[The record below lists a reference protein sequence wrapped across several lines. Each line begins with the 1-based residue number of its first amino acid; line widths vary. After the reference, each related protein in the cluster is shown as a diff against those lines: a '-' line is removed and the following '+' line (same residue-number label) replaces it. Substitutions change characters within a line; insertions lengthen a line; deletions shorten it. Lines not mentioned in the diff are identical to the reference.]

1 MADVKWIKMATNL
14 FDNRKIRQI
23 ECLPEG
29 YAIIVVWMKL
39 LCLAG
44 NVNDSGYIYFTKE
57 IPYTEQMLSAQFNMP
72 ITTLQLA
79 LRTFEQF
86 GMVEVIDDILHI
98 SNWEKY
104 QSVDRL
110 NEIREYNR
118 LAKQKSRAKQKL
130 LQNVNDMSMTSQ
142 SCHDI
147 EEDKDKELDKEIELE
162 KDREEERDNERID
175 YQQIADLFNSL
186 CPSFP
191 SIKALSDARKKAIKA
206 RLKTYSIDDFKSLFL
221 KAESSSFLKGSNDRN
236 WSANFDWLIKDANMA
251 KVLDGDYD
259 NRTRTEHVPSYIKKN
274 NSFNNFKQRTYDFD
288 ELERK
293 LVGNIKKGND
303 DP

>member
-1 MADVKWIKMATNL
+1 MATNL

-57 IPYTEQMLSAQFNMP
+57 IAYTEQMLSAQFNMP

-79 LRTFEQF
+79 LRTFEEF
-86 GMVEVIDDILHI
+86 GMVEVVDDILHI

-118 LAKQKSRAKQKL
+118 LAKQKSRAKQRL

-142 SCHDI
+142 SCHDTDK
-147 EEDKDKELDKEIELE
+147 EDKDIDIDKE
-162 KDREEERDNERID
+162 RERID

-206 RLKTYSIDDFKSLFL
+206 RLKTYTIDDFKTLFL

-236 WSANFDWLIKDANMA
+236 WTANFDWMIKDANMA
-251 KVLDGDYD
+251 KILDGNYD
-259 NRTRTEHVPSYIKKN
+259 NRTRTEQVPSYIKQ
-274 NSFNNFKQRTYDFD
+274 NSFNKINQRQYDYDDLEKQ
-288 ELERK
+288 LIS
-293 LVGNIKKGND
+293 NKGND
-303 DP
+303 DT